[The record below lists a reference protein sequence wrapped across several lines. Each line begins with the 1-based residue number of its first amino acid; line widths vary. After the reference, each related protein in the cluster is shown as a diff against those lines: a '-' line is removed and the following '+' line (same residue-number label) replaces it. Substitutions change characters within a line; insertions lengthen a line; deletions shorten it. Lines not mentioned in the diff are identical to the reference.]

1 MHCRNAK
8 QWLSAQCDHDLAQSD
23 VKALQEHLQECSGCR
38 AFQKHQACLDTVFC
52 NQAPRI
58 QTRISTEKIM
68 LAIQQQKRI
77 TQQLED
83 LRTQQQ
89 SRMERWRTVGAAC
102 IALGFFTLS
111 SIPLLLLAILIT
123 QTDFMV
129 KVLLLLN
136 DVIDMFVI
144 LAQYLQ
150 IGLTLVTRDNGLL
163 SAIAFAVVVMMG
175 MWLRLMRHPRRA

>member
-1 MHCRNAK
+1 MHCRDAK
-8 QWLSAQCDHDLAQSD
+8 QWLSAQCDHDLAQAD
-23 VKALQEHLQECSGCR
+23 AFALQEHLQECSDCR
-38 AFQKHQACLDTVFC
+38 TFKRHQEGLDTAFC
-52 NQAPRI
+52 IPTPRI
-58 QTRISTEKIM
+58 HTRVSTDKIM

-89 SRMERWRTVGAAC
+89 SRMERWRTTGAAC

-123 QTDFMV
+123 QTDFTV

-136 DVIDMFVI
+136 GVIDVFVI

-163 SAIAFAVVVMMG
+163 SGIAFAVVVMMG
-175 MWLRLMRHPRRA
+175 MWLHLMRHPQEA